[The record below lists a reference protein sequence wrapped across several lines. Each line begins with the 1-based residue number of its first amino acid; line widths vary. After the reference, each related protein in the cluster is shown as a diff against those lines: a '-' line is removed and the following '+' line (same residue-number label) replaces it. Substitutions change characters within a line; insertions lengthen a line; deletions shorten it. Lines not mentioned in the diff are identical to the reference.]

1 MNVPGVEV
9 WAYCPFPFVLNSFF
23 RMGKNLKDILEI
35 QFDLLYHLNMTIADY
50 DENDI
55 RDNSWIHSRLVLQK
69 KNEAKA
75 RREALG
81 G

>member
-1 MNVPGVEV
+1 MNVPDVEAR
-9 WAYCPFPFVLNSFF
+9 AYCPYPFALNYFF
-23 RMGKNLKDILEI
+23 RMGKSLRDILET
-35 QFDLLYHLNMTIADY
+35 QFDLLYYLNMTIADY

-55 RDNSWIHSRLVLQK
+55 KDNSWIHSRLVLQK

-75 RREALG
+75 RIEALG